1 MEPVKILIVEDEPKV
16 AGFIKKGLEEN
27 GFLSEIAYDGLVGK
41 AMALEN
47 NYQLIIL
54 DLNLPLL
61 NGFQLCK
68 IIRETNKNIPILMLT
83 ALRGIDEKT
92 EGFESGA
99 DDYLLKPFEFREL
112 LLRIKALLR
121 RSADSRAVTQVYKI
135 ADFELYKEE
144 MKVVRGGKP
153 ILLSATEYKLLEY
166 MAMNRDKVLTR
177 ADLLDHVWGLNF
189 DTGTNVVDV
198 FIKLLRKKMDNDFEI
213 KLIHTRIGLGYV
225 FSEKQEEISPKP
237 EL

>member
-16 AGFIKKGLEEN
+16 AGFIKKGLDEN
-27 GFLSEIAYDGLVGK
+27 GYSSELAFDGLVGK
-41 AMALEN
+41 AMALGN
-47 NYQLIIL
+47 SYQLVIL

-68 IIRETNKNIPILMLT
+68 IIRETNDKIPILMLT
-83 ALRGIDEKT
+83 ALRGINEKT

-121 RSADSRAVTQVYKI
+121 RSMDSQPIPLVYRI

-144 MKVVRGGKP
+144 MKVVRGGKAIP
-153 ILLSATEYKLLEY
+153 LSAKEYKLLEY
-166 MAMNRDKVLTR
+166 MVVNKDKVLTR
-177 ADLLDHVWGLNF
+177 VELLDHVWGINF

-198 FIKLLRKKMDNDFEI
+198 FIKFLRKKMDNDFEP

-225 FSEKQEEISPKP
+225 FSEQQD
-237 EL
+237 